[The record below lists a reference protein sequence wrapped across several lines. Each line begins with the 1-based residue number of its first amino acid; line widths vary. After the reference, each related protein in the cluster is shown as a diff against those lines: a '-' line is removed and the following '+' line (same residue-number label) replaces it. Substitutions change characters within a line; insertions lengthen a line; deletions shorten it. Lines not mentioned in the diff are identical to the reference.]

1 MPFTIRWHSGPGLAG
16 LVALLIAG
24 SQALAQGWPAKTVRI
39 IVPFAPGGT
48 ADTLGRLVSQRLSE
62 TRRPRVSAV
71 PPGAKGTMMRTVLA
85 GHPCARACEPA
96 ISRATSPASPG
107 PECRASCE
115 RDAATGVILPEHR
128 ARIAQRPPRGSLCR
142 I

>member
-1 MPFTIRWHSGPGLAG
+1 MRHSDPLGGRWAILARCSGKMTPVAASLSPFARHSGPGLAG

-62 TRRPRVSAV
+62 TMKEKCIVENRAGRGGIIGSELVRSEERR
-71 PPGAKGTMMRTVLA
+71 G
-85 GHPCARACEPA
+85 
-96 ISRATSPASPG
+96 
-107 PECRASCE
+107 
-115 RDAATGVILPEHR
+115 
-128 ARIAQRPPRGSLCR
+128 
-142 I
+142 